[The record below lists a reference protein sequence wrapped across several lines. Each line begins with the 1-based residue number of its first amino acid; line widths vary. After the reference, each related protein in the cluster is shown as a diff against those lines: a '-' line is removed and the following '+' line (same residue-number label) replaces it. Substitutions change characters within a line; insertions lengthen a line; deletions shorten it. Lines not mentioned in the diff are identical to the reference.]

1 MNIIILLFVLS
12 SIVIILCLEKIKM
25 IIAGNLYGL
34 CALIMLLLYSI
45 ITDNVFIASISKSL
59 IPSKIYDFIYFG
71 LNNKNYVFS
80 YIAILSF
87 VTVVQVIITIFII
100 EKKLLSSKRTIVI
113 ESKISINNYK
123 SKSYIFKEEV
133 QEKKLSFNRVYIGL
147 CRMIN

>member
-12 SIVIILCLEKIKM
+12 SIVIILCLKKIKM

-34 CALIMLLLYSI
+34 CAFIMLLLYSI
-45 ITDNVFIASISKSL
+45 ITDNTFFASISKSL

-100 EKKLLSSKRTIVI
+100 EKKLLSRKQNIIVENKKNEI
-113 ESKISINNYK
+113 SYKI
-123 SKSYIFKEEV
+123 KSYTFKEEV
-133 QEKKLSFNRVYIGL
+133 VEKNIKLNKIYIGL
-147 CRMIN
+147 CRMMN